1 MKSFSL
7 IIAALCL
14 AGCASSSA
22 QAPQWIDQKGAYMR
36 QASDLKDCV
45 AEVGSYKIGA
55 RGEGFARTQAGAAAR
70 SQLAQQM
77 STTVTSAVENYFTE
91 TQTSGGSYAE
101 GTASDL
107 SKAIADK
114 VKLKGSE
121 IYGTFVNHDQE
132 TVYALAVVCM
142 NNTKLDQ
149 IVNNAA
155 TSANLTAND
164 VQGVRE
170 RMRRAM
176 QETSQ

>member
-55 RGEGFARTQAGAAAR
+55 QGEGFARTQAGAAAR

-77 STTVTSAVENYFTE
+77 STTVTSAVESYTA
-91 TQTSGGSYAE
+91 QTDVNGASMAE
-101 GTASDL
+101 GNSSSLA
-107 SKAIADK
+107 KAIADK

-121 IYGTFVNHDQE
+121 IFGTFVNHDQE
-132 TVYALAVVCM
+132 TVYALAIVCID
-142 NNTKLDQ
+142 NNKLDQ
-149 IVNNAA
+149 IINSAA
-155 TSANLTAND
+155 TSANISATD